1 VFLFGAFVR
10 EALNVIRLEC
20 TMQQNLILRQPYER
34 WLAYGLLLITG
45 LVMAFPFIYML
56 ASSLKT
62 SSEVVQV
69 PPVLFPQ
76 TLQLGNYIEVLNIVP
91 LGTQLVNSTLV
102 TIGVVAGWIFTSVL
116 AGYAFARLE
125 FPGRDVLF
133 FAYLLTLMV
142 PFAVLIVPMYRIMIA
157 FGWVD
162 KLVALIVPWLFT
174 AYGTFLLRQFFM
186 NLPRDLEEAAMID
199 GASRWGILFRV
210 AVPLA
215 RPAMATLAT
224 FGFLYAWNSFL
235 WPLIIISNPEK
246 KVVTQGLMDL
256 QALYAAR
263 VDLIMAGSVLA
274 VLPTLIVFLF
284 AQRYFIEGIAT
295 TGLAGR

>member
-1 VFLFGAFVR
+1 MEQGLF
-10 EALNVIRLEC
+10 IRG
-20 TMQQNLILRQPYER
+20 RAER
-34 WLAYGLLLITG
+34 LLAYGFLLITG
-45 LVMAFPFIYML
+45 VLMAFPFIYML

-69 PPVLFPQ
+69 PPQLFP
-76 TLQLGNYIEVLNIVP
+76 TNLQLGNYIEVLNIVP
-91 LGTQLVNSTLV
+91 LGTQLVNSALV
-102 TIGVVAGWIFTSVL
+102 TAGVVAGWVFTSVL
-116 AGYAFARLE
+116 AGYAFARIE
-125 FPGRDVLF
+125 FPGRDALF

-142 PFAVLIVPMYRIMIA
+142 PFAVLIVPMYRLMIA
-157 FGWVD
+157 FSWVD
-162 KLVALIVPWLFT
+162 KLTALIVPWLFT

-186 NLPRDLEEAAMID
+186 GLPRDLEEAAMID
-199 GASRWGILFRV
+199 GAGRWGILFRI
-210 AVPLA
+210 AMPLA
-215 RPAMATLAT
+215 RSAMATLAT

-274 VLPTLIVFLF
+274 VLPTLLIFLL

>member
-1 VFLFGAFVR
+1 MERGIFIQRPF
-10 EALNVIRLEC
+10 
-20 TMQQNLILRQPYER
+20 ER
-34 WLAYGLLLITG
+34 WLAYAFLLLTG

-69 PPVLFPQ
+69 PPALFPG
-76 TLQLGNYIEVLNIVP
+76 TLQIGNYFEVLNIVP
-91 LGTQLVNSTLV
+91 LGTQLINSALV
-102 TIGVVAGWIFTSVL
+102 TIAVCAGWVMTSVL
-116 AGYAFARLE
+116 AGYAFARLN
-125 FPGRDVLF
+125 FPGRDTLF
-133 FAYLLTLMV
+133 FVYLLTLMV
-142 PFAVLIVPMYRIMIA
+142 PFAVLIVPMYRLMIA

-162 KLVALIVPWLFT
+162 KLAALIVPWLFT

-186 NLPRDLEEAAMID
+186 GLPRDLEEAAMID

-210 AVPLA
+210 FMPLA

-235 WPLIIISNPEK
+235 WPLIIISNPQN

-274 VLPTLIVFLF
+274 VLPTLIIFLL

>member
-1 VFLFGAFVR
+1 MEQGLF
-10 EALNVIRLEC
+10 IRG
-20 TMQQNLILRQPYER
+20 RGER
-34 WLAYGLLLITG
+34 LVAYVVLLAMGLL
-45 LVMAFPFIYML
+45 MAFPFIYML

-69 PPVLFPQ
+69 PPTLFPG
-76 TLQLGNYIEVLNIVP
+76 TLQLGNYLEVLSIVP
-91 LGTQLVNSTLV
+91 LGTQLLNSALV
-102 TIGVVAGWIFTSVL
+102 TAGVVAGWVFTSVL
-116 AGYAFARLE
+116 AGYAFARIE
-125 FPGRDVLF
+125 FPGRDALF

-142 PFAVLIVPMYRIMIA
+142 PFAVLIVPMYRLMIA
-157 FGWVD
+157 FSWVD
-162 KLVALIVPWLFT
+162 KLTALIVPWLFT

-186 NLPRDLEEAAMID
+186 GLPRDLEEAAMID
-199 GASRWGILFRV
+199 GAGRWGILFRI
-210 AVPLA
+210 AMPLA
-215 RPAMATLAT
+215 RSAMATLAT

-235 WPLIIISNPEK
+235 WPLIIISNPDK

-274 VLPTLIVFLF
+274 VLPTLIVFLL

>member
-1 VFLFGAFVR
+1 
-10 EALNVIRLEC
+10 
-20 TMQQNLILRQPYER
+20 MQQNLILRQPYER

>member
-1 VFLFGAFVR
+1 
-10 EALNVIRLEC
+10 
-20 TMQQNLILRQPYER
+20 MDSLILRRPAER
-34 WLAYGLLLITG
+34 AIAYLFLLISG
-45 LVMAFPFIYML
+45 LIMAFPFIYML

-62 SSEVVQV
+62 SAEVVQV
-69 PPVLFPQ
+69 PPTLFPRV
-76 TLQLGNYIEVLNIVP
+76 LQIGNYIEVLNIIP
-91 LGTQLVNSTLV
+91 LGTQLTNTVIVTLS
-102 TIGVVAGWIFTSVL
+102 VVAGWVFTSVL

-125 FPGRDVLF
+125 FPGRDTLF
-133 FAYLLTLMV
+133 FVYLGTLMV
-142 PFAVLIVPMYRIMIA
+142 PFAVLIVPMYQIMLL
-157 FGWVD
+157 FRWVD
-162 KLVALIVPWLFT
+162 QLAALIIPWLFT

-186 NLPRDLEEAAMID
+186 SMPKDLEEAAMID

-210 AVPLA
+210 AMPLA

-235 WPLIIISNPEK
+235 WPLIIISNPQR

-256 QALYAAR
+256 QALYAVR

-274 VLPTLIVFLF
+274 VLPTLLIFLL
-284 AQRYFIEGIAT
+284 AQRYFIEGVAT